1 MGPSHVKEAYVYY
14 GCSDCRISGLIK
26 RFSFLALVVAKKN
39 LECELNTAA
48 LLTAAW
54 RHKRGAA
61 DGEAAV
67 IASAKSQQ
75 ENHLL
80 PHLQKQA

>member
-1 MGPSHVKEAYVYY
+1 MSSTAAVTAESQVSLK
-14 GCSDCRISGLIK
+14 DFFI
-26 RFSFLALVVAKKN
+26 FLALVVAKKN
-39 LECELNTAA
+39 LECELNAAA

-67 IASAKSQQ
+67 VAGAKSQQ